1 MHRTTCRCG
10 DCRAG
15 SADAFEVLEF
25 GVLPLFSET
34 EENELAME
42 LLSVSNEAELDQFLG
57 KVFSSAWRGIKKVG
71 AAVGKVAA
79 PLAGALRGVA
89 KAALPLVGG
98 ALGSFIPIPGVGT
111 MVGSALGGMLS
122 KALELEFEGVEREQ
136 QAFERA
142 VRFVRIAASAAQHV
156 AQDAALGALAAP
168 GQDPG
173 PVVRAALERALRSHV
188 PGLAQV
194 PRPLTGRW
202 RQRRATFVL
211 GQP

>member
-1 MHRTTCRCG
+1 MHRTSCRCG

-15 SADAFEVLEF
+15 TDETFEVLEF
-25 GVLPLFSET
+25 GLLPLFSEA

-57 KVFSSAWRGIKKVG
+57 KVFSSAWKGIRKVG
-71 AAVGKVAA
+71 SAVAKVAQ

-111 MVGSALGGMLS
+111 LVGSALGGMLS

-156 AQDAALGALAAP
+156 AQDAALAAP

-173 PVVRAALERALRSHV
+173 PVVRAALERALRHHV

-194 PRPLTGRW
+194 PRPVTGRW

-211 GQP
+211 RQP

>member
-1 MHRTTCRCG
+1 MHRSTCRCG

-15 SADAFEVLEF
+15 SADSFEVLEF
-25 GVLPLFSET
+25 GPLPLFSEA

-42 LLSVSNEAELDQFLG
+42 LMSVSTEAELDQFLG
-57 KVFSSAWRGIKKVG
+57 KVFSSAWKGIKKIG
-71 AAVGKVAA
+71 AVVGKVAR

-89 KAALPLVGG
+89 KAALPFVGG

-122 KALELEFEGVEREQ
+122 KALEMEFEGIEREQ
-136 QAFERA
+136 QEFERA
-142 VRFVRIAASAAQHV
+142 VRFVRIAATAAQHV
-156 AQDAALGALAAP
+156 AQNAALAAP
-168 GQDPG
+168 GDDPG
-173 PVVRAALERALRSHV
+173 QFVRAALERALRSHV

-194 PRPLTGRW
+194 PRPVTGRW

-211 GQP
+211 RQP